1 MAESPLQERAI
12 DDIANQPP
20 PFQDVNLFESDRCLT
35 TILSARQ
42 GDPDASQLSAFGRDW
57 GRAETFDLARL
68 ANEFPPRLRTLDP
81 RGERL
86 DLVEFH
92 PAYHALMQKS
102 MAAGLHASTWDGTNS
117 HLARAARL
125 YIAYQVESGHICPVT
140 MTHAC
145 VAALRAEP
153 SVLDPWQAKIMSRTY
168 DPRQLPWWDKQ
179 SVTIGMGMT
188 ERQGGTDVRTNET
201 VAEQFGSHYEIS
213 GQKWFMSAPMCDA
226 FLTLAQS
233 QDGLTCFFMPRF
245 RPDGRANGVHFQRL
259 KDKLGNRSNAS
270 SEVQF
275 QKSYAQRVGPEGRG
289 IRTILEMV
297 QLTRLDCAVASA
309 GLMRMAVAQALHH
322 ARHRVVFQRRLVEQ
336 PVMRSLLADLGLEAA
351 AAAASVFRLA
361 QAFDDASHD
370 PLEAAYARLLT
381 PAVKYLTCKLAPHFI
396 AETMECLGG
405 NGYVEESPLAR
416 MYREAPVNAIWEG
429 SGNVMALDVVR
440 AATRAPDASA
450 TILEQIKRKVERV
463 SPDIA
468 AVMRSL
474 QHHPAEQNARR
485 TTEILARMAAV
496 AALTDID
503 AEFGQAYA
511 RTRLGSP
518 QYSIWGAHALGHM
531 EERLLQ
537 FVLP

>member
-1 MAESPLQERAI
+1 MAELDAQHRITAGF
-12 DDIANQPP
+12 ANQPP
-20 PFQDVNLFESDRCLT
+20 FFRDVNLFDSDPWLRA
-35 TILSARQ
+35 ILHGRDGAA
-42 GDPDASQLSAFGRDW
+42 DNNQLSEFGRDW
-57 GRAETFDLARL
+57 GSAETFDLARL
-68 ANEFPPRLRTLDP
+68 ANEFPPRLRALDP
-81 RGERL
+81 CGERL
-86 DLVEFH
+86 DVVEFH

-102 MAAGLHASTWDGTNS
+102 VAGGLHASTWDGTSS

-145 VAALRAEP
+145 VAALRVEP
-153 SVLDPWQAKIMSRTY
+153 SVLAPWREKIMSRNY
-168 DPRQLPWWDKQ
+168 DSRHRPWWDKE

-201 VAEQFGSHYEIS
+201 QAERFDGHYEIS

-233 QDGLTCFFMPRF
+233 HIGLTCFLMPRF
-245 RPDGRANGVHFQRL
+245 KPDGRANGIHFQRL

-275 QKSYAQRVGPEGRG
+275 QKAYAQRIGPEGRG
-289 IRTILEMV
+289 IPTIIEMV
-297 QLTRLDCAVASA
+297 QLTRLDCAIASA
-309 GLMRMAVAQALHH
+309 GLMRMAAAQALHH
-322 ARHRVVFQRRLVEQ
+322 ARHRIVFQKRLVEQ
-336 PVMRSLLADLGLEAA
+336 PVMRSLLADLSLEAA
-351 AAAASVFRLA
+351 AAAANVFRLA
-361 QAFDDASHD
+361 RAFDAAADD

-405 NGYVEESPLAR
+405 NGYVEETPLAR

-440 AATRAPDASA
+440 AAARAPETSA
-450 TILEQIKRKVERV
+450 AIFAQLKQKAEQVC
-463 SPDIA
+463 PGIA
-468 AVMRSL
+468 AVMHSL
-474 QHHPAEQNARR
+474 QPQPTEQDARR
-485 TTEILARMAAV
+485 TTEVLARVAAV
-496 AALTDID
+496 AALADID

-511 RTRLGSP
+511 TTRLVSP
-518 QYSIWGAHALGHM
+518 NYSIWGAHALGHL

-537 FVLP
+537 FGLP